1 MLSLNLT
8 RVCVGGGELSVCKPI
23 TYLYSSTK
31 ILRISLKIY
40 IFLIELLNFPSLTCR
55 YFLFMTLEPVDYRE
69 QIIMKAEINA
79 HRVFQHFQSTPDLK
93 ARNKSFVM
101 KTKKKVKGEN

>member
-8 RVCVGGGELSVCKPI
+8 RVCVGGELSVCKPI

-55 YFLFMTLEPVDYRE
+55 YFLFMTLEPVDYRK
-69 QIIMKAEINA
+69 QIIARPELVEAREIKIKASVCRMSGA
-79 HRVFQHFQSTPDLK
+79 W
-93 ARNKSFVM
+93 
-101 KTKKKVKGEN
+101 

>member
-55 YFLFMTLEPVDYRE
+55 YFLFMTLEPVDYRK
-69 QIIMKAEINA
+69 QII
-79 HRVFQHFQSTPDLK
+79 
-93 ARNKSFVM
+93 ARPELV
-101 KTKKKVKGEN
+101 EA